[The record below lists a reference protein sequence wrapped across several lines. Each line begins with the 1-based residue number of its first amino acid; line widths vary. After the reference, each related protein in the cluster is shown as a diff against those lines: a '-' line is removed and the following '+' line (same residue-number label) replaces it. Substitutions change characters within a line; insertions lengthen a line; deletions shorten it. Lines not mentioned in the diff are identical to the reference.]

1 MSSAVMT
8 EPAPAINEA
17 QQTAAKLATNSAVI
31 GVFDTHDQAEQAV
44 KALETAG
51 FPMRRLSIV
60 GKGYQAEEKPTGFY
74 TAGDRVKTWGGVG
87 MLWGSLWGLLVG
99 FGFFWIPGIGLIAAG
114 GPFLHLLATAAG
126 GAVVV
131 GGVSALG
138 AALISLGLPKKN
150 VIKYERL
157 VKSDRYLVIA
167 HGTPA
172 EVAHATGLMQQEQAT
187 ETEVIGA

>member
-1 MSSAVMT
+1 MSSEVMT
-8 EPAPAINEA
+8 EATPVVDETLRPA
-17 QQTAAKLATNSAVI
+17 ATPVTSSAVI
-31 GVFDTHDQAEQAV
+31 GVFDTHDQAERAV
-44 KALETAG
+44 KALEAGG

-87 MLWGSLWGLLVG
+87 LLWGSLWGLLVG
-99 FGFFWIPGIGLIAAG
+99 AGFFWIPGIGLIAAG

-131 GGVSALG
+131 GGATALG
-138 AALISLGLPKKN
+138 AALISLGLPKKDG
-150 VIKYERL
+150 IKYERF

-167 HGTPA
+167 HGTPD
-172 EVAHATGLMQQEQAT
+172 EVAHAAGLMEQERAT
-187 ETEVIGA
+187 ETAIIGA